1 MKVYY
6 KKKTV
11 KWVCI
16 LAHVDCPVSSRDKN
30 CVPQSK
36 IDKTIVD
43 ESNKAIAINCLSFS
57 RVNSFLNL
65 NYDNEHIKTISL
77 ELSNL

>member
-6 KKKTV
+6 KNKQKTV
-11 KWVCI
+11 KWVSI
-16 LAHVDCPVSSRDKN
+16 LAHMDYPVSSRDEN

-36 IDKTIVD
+36 IDKKIVD
-43 ESNKAIAINCLSFS
+43 KSNKAIAINCLSFS

-65 NYDNEHIKTISL
+65 DYDNEQ
-77 ELSNL
+77 